1 MVTMRSRSNG
11 TLRIQVSVGS
21 RGSQMD
27 DELKDL
33 FFDAIDHFP
42 LEQRDAAQRW
52 LNKRVVLAKVAEQLI
67 AEAGA
72 ELPAELS

>member
-1 MVTMRSRSNG
+1 
-11 TLRIQVSVGS
+11 
-21 RGSQMD
+21 MD

-42 LEQRDAAQRW
+42 LEQRDAAQWW
-52 LNKRVVLAKVAEQLI
+52 LKKRVVLAKVAEQLI

-72 ELPAELS
+72 ELPAELN

>member
-1 MVTMRSRSNG
+1 
-11 TLRIQVSVGS
+11 
-21 RGSQMD
+21 MD

-52 LNKRVVLAKVAEQLI
+52 LKKRVVLAKVAEQPWPTR
-67 AEAGA
+67 GRSCRQS
-72 ELPAELS
+72 LSNRVARN

>member
-1 MVTMRSRSNG
+1 
-11 TLRIQVSVGS
+11 
-21 RGSQMD
+21 MD

-52 LNKRVVLAKVAEQLI
+52 LKKRVVLAKVAQKLM
-67 AEAGA
+67 ADAGA
-72 ELPAELS
+72 ELPAELN

>member
-1 MVTMRSRSNG
+1 
-11 TLRIQVSVGS
+11 
-21 RGSQMD
+21 MD

-52 LNKRVVLAKVAEQLI
+52 LSQIERDSRVAFLRTIRKQRPV
-67 AEAGA
+67 G
-72 ELPAELS
+72 